1 MERVYQMNLKKN
13 VASKLADKDAAILE
27 LYREN
32 LKLSKQLEKE
42 KEKVE
47 KLTDKLNAAVQ
58 KVTSAKDK
66 TEDESPAAK
75 DMLQRINAS
84 GKKILMV
91 GGNERKNRTISE
103 MIPSMMCTGMN
114 DKFDPALIAN
124 SDFIFFNP
132 QVASH
137 HLFKRVQSLAERF
150 GKKIAYIN
158 SSNNDVIVKTIYQEM
173 F

>member
-1 MERVYQMNLKKN
+1 
-13 VASKLADKDAAILE
+13 
-27 LYREN
+27 
-32 LKLSKQLEKE
+32 
-42 KEKVE
+42 
-47 KLTDKLNAAVQ
+47 
-58 KVTSAKDK
+58 
-66 TEDESPAAK
+66 
-75 DMLQRINAS
+75 
-84 GKKILMV
+84 
-91 GGNERKNRTISE
+91 
-103 MIPSMMCTGMN
+103 MMCTGMN